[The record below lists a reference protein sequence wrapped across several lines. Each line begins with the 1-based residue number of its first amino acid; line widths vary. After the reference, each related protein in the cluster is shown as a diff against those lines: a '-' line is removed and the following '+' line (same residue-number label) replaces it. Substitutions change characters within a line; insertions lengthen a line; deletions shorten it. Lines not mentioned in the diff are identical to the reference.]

1 MGRSGRLNWWL
12 LLQVGVVAVVALLV
26 GRALRHNWTELGNAR
41 LSFTPQPAWLA
52 LSLLL
57 VGATYLVLIESWRR
71 ILLGW
76 GQSLG
81 YGAATRIWFLANLGR
96 YVPGKV
102 WSVAGMVVLAQREG
116 VEPWAATASAIAVQA
131 IGIGTAVAVTA
142 AAMPGAESPA
152 RLALA
157 AALAGGTIALLA
169 WEFATSRIRQLT
181 PRFAEFRA
189 MPFAVL
195 CGSTGLTLV
204 GWLLYGASF
213 WALARGLGLP
223 SLTLAA
229 AVGIFALGYILGLLA
244 LFAPGGAGVREF
256 TFMALLTPLVGAGP
270 AIGLSL
276 ASRLVLTLTEAGG
289 GVGALIASRSARGE
303 SR

>member
-12 LLQVGVVAVVALLV
+12 LLQVAVVAVVVVLV
-26 GRALRHNWTELGNAR
+26 GRALRHNWTELSNA
-41 LSFTPQPAWLA
+41 SFSFSVQPAWLA

-71 ILLGW
+71 ILVGW
-76 GQSLG
+76 GQPLR
-81 YGAATRIWFLANLGR
+81 YRAATRIWFLANLGR

-142 AAMPGAESPA
+142 AAMPGAESPL

-157 AALAGGTIALLA
+157 AALAVGTIALLA
-169 WEFATSRIRQLT
+169 WEIRHQQDPAPDAALRRV
-181 PRFAEFRA
+181 PRHAV
-189 MPFAVL
+189 AVL
-195 CGSTGLTLV
+195 CVRTGADPRGL
-204 GWLLYGASF
+204 GALRRIF

-223 SLTLAA
+223 VLSLPAA
-229 AVGIFALGYILGLLA
+229 IGIFALGYILGLLA

-256 TFMALLTPLVGAGP
+256 TFTALLTPLVGAGP
-270 AIGLSL
+270 AS
-276 ASRLVLTLTEAGG
+276 ASAWPH
-289 GVGALIASRSARGE
+289 AWC
-303 SR
+303 